1 MIGDTYGQLTVI
13 APAEQRGNHKR
24 WLCQCACGNQST
36 VWQLSLRRGTSTS
49 CGCAKRKMQGDR
61 WATYRV
67 SAFWKRV
74 DRQGVDACWPWIGAQ
89 TKGAKNPTPYGQLGW
104 RGKVERAHR
113 VAFELVK
120 GEIQPDAMV
129 LHTCDNT
136 LCCNPK
142 HLYIGDHAQNM
153 RDMVERQR
161 RKGIGIGAANGRAKL
176 NQKQAN
182 EIRNVYAAGIVQ
194 QDIADAYGVSQN
206 AISKIIL
213 GKRYT

>member
-1 MIGDTYGQLTVI
+1 
-13 APAEQRGNHKR
+13 
-24 WLCQCACGNQST
+24 
-36 VWQLSLRRGTSTS
+36 
-49 CGCAKRKMQGDR
+49 
-61 WATYRV
+61 
-67 SAFWKRV
+67 
-74 DRQGVDACWPWIGAQ
+74 
-89 TKGAKNPTPYGQLGW
+89 
-104 RGKVERAHR
+104 
-113 VAFELVK
+113 
-120 GEIQPDAMV
+120 MV